1 MGKDQGCSEIQCPVW
16 ESDSTSKF
24 KAALQSPNLQM
35 LIQEYLSDI
44 NSAKN
49 VNTSAE
55 QVENILITTAKR
67 CLKIRKTRR
76 HKRTY
81 SRSNLKKKWFD
92 KECRLKRHKL
102 RKLSNEKHRDPLNTT
117 AREKYIVLQHT
128 RSYSHI
134 KEMNITTINFRN

>member
-1 MGKDQGCSEIQCPVW
+1 MI
-16 ESDSTSKF
+16 
-24 KAALQSPNLQM
+24 
-35 LIQEYLSDI
+35 IHEYLSDI

-67 CLKIRKTRR
+67 CLKIRTTRR

-81 SRSNLKKKWFD
+81 SRSNKKWFD
-92 KECRLKRHKL
+92 KECRLKRHEL

-117 AREKYIVLQHT
+117 LREKYHIVLQQYKKLPAH
-128 RSYSHI
+128 
-134 KEMNITTINFRN
+134 KRNEYYN